1 MSKRPEK
8 LQIIIRRCSMLL
20 IMRQLLRYTLQPT
33 MFMVWKIQ
41 KLEKVSNEH

>member
-20 IMRQLLRYTLQPT
+20 IMRQLLRYTLKQT
-33 MFMVWKIQ
+33 MFMVWKTQ